1 MILIGKLQERHL
13 SHFQWLS
20 EFRVTCHSSVWV
32 LSVWP
37 IFLLLHCVIFC
48 STRSKPM
55 TKAISCHSCGS
66 QVMVLRSQIPLSS
79 RKTVKLAECS
89 SISANIRSNLI
100 FQPPLEKWTVNS
112 IIVCSKT
119 QQCSWLQAMPLLGQ
133 LSFMLGNKIQLSLRV
148 PVCVHIAL
156 QSSTHPARKC
166 QDCFPYCICLSCVY
180 PDASKTPCKGT
191 WKVLHNSCSSQLLF
205 FERERSQPACVLWM
219 SSFLFF
225 SSPLLNLFVFIYG
238 VTEKLMLKGIWK
250 SSSPTCSR
258 NWATLGQHSDV
269 ICFHQISRGFC
280 K

>member
-156 QSSTHPARKC
+156 QSSTHSARKC
-166 QDCFPYCICLSCVY
+166 QDVYLTVSVCHVSIQMLQRPHAKGHERYCII
-180 PDASKTPCKGT
+180 
-191 WKVLHNSCSSQLLF
+191 
-205 FERERSQPACVLWM
+205 PA
-219 SSFLFF
+219 
-225 SSPLLNLFVFIYG
+225 LLNC
-238 VTEKLMLKGIWK
+238 
-250 SSSPTCSR
+250 CSLR
-258 NWATLGQHSDV
+258 ESVPSLPVSCEWVPFCS
-269 ICFHQISRGFC
+269 FHPHF
-280 K
+280 